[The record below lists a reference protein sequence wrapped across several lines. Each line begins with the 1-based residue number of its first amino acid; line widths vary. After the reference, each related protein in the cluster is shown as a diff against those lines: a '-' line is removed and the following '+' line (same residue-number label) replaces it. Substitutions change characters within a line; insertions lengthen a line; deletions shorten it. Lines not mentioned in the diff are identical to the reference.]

1 MADPDLSPH
10 PLVTAL
16 AHGLRSETGI
26 ATQQLAAAFAAAQ
39 AAAGPVAGVAP
50 AAVGVAAGPAAA
62 AAEKLVNAFAKESN
76 LPELVTVAGYVGGIL
91 DDKIGPTKAEW
102 LQLYLDGKLRTWL
115 LVEKKGIVLRST
127 IEDKTALGGQRDVIW
142 AKADTSVKRG
152 SGTQPAQ
159 SRFLSGEF
167 VSAGDFSASLTGGTV
182 SAATGIFCDA
192 QTPGC
197 CGRPTRP

>member
-16 AHGLRSETGI
+16 AHGLRKETSE
-26 ATQQLAAAFAAAQ
+26 ATQRLAGKLEAAQ
-39 AAAGPVAGVAP
+39 AAAGAVAGGPP
-50 AAVGVAAGPAAA
+50 AAGAAAAGPAAA
-62 AAEKLVNAFAKESN
+62 AQSLVNEFATESN
-76 LPELVTVAGYVGGIL
+76 LPELVTFAGYVGGIL
-91 DDKIGPTKAEW
+91 KDDYGPTKARW

-115 LVEKKGIVLRST
+115 LVERRGIVFRGT
-127 IEDKTALGGQRDVIW
+127 IEDKSALGGQRDVIW
-142 AKADTSVKRG
+142 AKADASVKRG
-152 SGTQPAQ
+152 TGTQSAQ
-159 SRFLSGEF
+159 SRFLSGDF
-167 VSAGDFSASLTGGTV
+167 TSAGDFSASLTAGTV

>member
-1 MADPDLSPH
+1 MTDLDFSPH

-16 AHGLRSETGI
+16 AHGLSDDTSVL
-26 ATQQLAAAFAAAQ
+26 TQALAAAFATAQ
-39 AAAGPVAGVAP
+39 AAAGGA
-50 AAVGVAAGPAAA
+50 PAAA
-62 AAEKLVNAFAKESN
+62 AAPAGGAPAAVDDAARRLVYAFLQESN
-76 LPELVTVAGYVGGIL
+76 LPELVTFSGYVAGIVDNGSGSS
-91 DDKIGPTKAEW
+91 KTEW

-115 LVEKKGIVLRST
+115 LIEKGGIVLRGA
-127 IEDKTALGGQRDVIW
+127 IEDKAALGGQRDVIW
-142 AKADTSVKRG
+142 AKADASVKRG
-152 SGTQPAQ
+152 SGTQPAR

-167 VSAGDFSASLTGGTV
+167 TSAGNFSASLTGGTV

>member
-16 AHGLRSETGI
+16 AHGLRKETRTP
-26 ATQQLAAAFAAAQ
+26 TQLLADAFARAQ
-39 AAAGPVAGVAP
+39 AAAGAGGPP
-50 AAVGVAAGPAAA
+50 AAGGVAAGPVAAA
-62 AAEKLVNAFAKESN
+62 QMLVNAFAKESN
-76 LPELVTVAGYVGGIL
+76 LPELVTFAGYVGGIL
-91 DDKIGPTKAEW
+91 DNRGGPTKAEW

-115 LVEKKGIVLRST
+115 LVEKTGIVFRST

-142 AKADTSVKRG
+142 AKADTAVKRG
-152 SGTQPAQ
+152 SGTPPAQ

>member
-16 AHGLRSETGI
+16 AHGLREETSD
-26 ATQQLAAAFAAAQ
+26 ATKKLAKTFETAQ
-39 AAAGPVAGVAP
+39 AAAGPVA
-50 AAVGVAAGPAAA
+50 AGPAAA
-62 AAEKLVNAFAKESN
+62 ADAATVAAAKSLVDEFAKESK
-76 LPELVTVAGYVGGIL
+76 LPELVTFAGYVGGIL
-91 DDKIGPTKAEW
+91 KDDYGPTKARW

-115 LVEKKGIVLRST
+115 LVEKDGIVFRGT
-127 IEDKTALGGQRDVIW
+127 IEDKSALGGQRDVIW
-142 AKADTSVKRG
+142 AKADASVKRG
-152 SGTQPAQ
+152 TGTQPAQ
-159 SRFLSGEF
+159 SRFLSGDF
-167 VSAGDFSASLTGGTV
+167 TSAGDFSASLTGGTV